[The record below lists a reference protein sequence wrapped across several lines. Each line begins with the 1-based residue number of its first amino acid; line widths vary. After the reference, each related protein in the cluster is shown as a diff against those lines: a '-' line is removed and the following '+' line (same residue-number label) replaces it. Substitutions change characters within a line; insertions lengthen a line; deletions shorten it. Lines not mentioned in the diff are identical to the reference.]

1 MSTPDVLLIGSMS
14 PRMSD
19 GVSRRFPFHRIASE
33 DALVELPADL
43 RERTT
48 VVIAASK
55 LGARTAAALPKLRF
69 VLNLGI
75 GYDQLDLPALKG
87 AGAVAANLAGL
98 ADECVADMAMAL
110 LLDVARGTTRGDRF
124 VRDGKWGK
132 EPFPF
137 LNRITAK
144 RLGIVGLG
152 AIGLA
157 IARRAE
163 GFRMSIAYHNRRKRT
178 DLPYRY
184 VDSVREL
191 AAMSDHLAIAA
202 PGGAGTRHLIDAAVL
217 AGLPAHGIVV
227 NIGRGSI
234 IDQEALIEALASG
247 RIFGAGLDVL
257 DGEPAVPPRLLT
269 LDNVVITPHRAGS
282 THETSEDAIDL
293 TIRTLEAWFKDG
305 TNIAP
310 I

>member
-1 MSTPDVLLIGSMS
+1 MPDIVLIGGMS
-14 PRMSD
+14 PRMTE
-19 GVSRRFPFHRIASE
+19 GVARRFPFHRIDSE
-33 DALVELPADL
+33 DALDTLPEEIRHSAS
-43 RERTT
+43 
-48 VVIAASK
+48 VVIAANK
-55 LGARTAAALPKLRF
+55 VGARTPAALPKLRF

-75 GYDQLDLPALKG
+75 GYDQLDLPALKK
-87 AGAVAANLAGL
+87 AGIATANLAGL

-124 VRDGKWGK
+124 VRAGKWGK

-137 LNRITAK
+137 VNRITAK
-144 RLGIVGLG
+144 RLGILGLG
-152 AIGLA
+152 SIGLA
-157 IARRAE
+157 IAKRAE
-163 GFRMSIAYHNRRKRT
+163 GFRMSVAYHNRNKRS
-178 DLPYRY
+178 DVPYRY

-191 AAMSDHLAIAA
+191 AATSDHLAIAA
-202 PGGAGTRHLIDAAVL
+202 PGGDGTRHLVTAEVL
-217 AGLPAHGIVV
+217 AALPPHGIVV

-234 IDQEALIEALASG
+234 IDQEALIAALASG
-247 RIFGAGLDVL
+247 KLWGAGLDVL
-257 DGEPAVPPRLLT
+257 DGEPAVPPRLLE